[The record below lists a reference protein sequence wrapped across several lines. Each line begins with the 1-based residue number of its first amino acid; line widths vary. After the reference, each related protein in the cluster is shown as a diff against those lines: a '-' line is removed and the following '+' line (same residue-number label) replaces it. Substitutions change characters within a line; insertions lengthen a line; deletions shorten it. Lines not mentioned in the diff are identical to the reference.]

1 MGASPWP
8 AMLTP
13 MPYFVGLVISRFKRS
28 QAIRLIL
35 VGAVCLLVGAE
46 LFSVTQPRTSF
57 ATAVYWAITTATT
70 VGYGDITPKNP
81 AGRAIA
87 VGVMLTTIP
96 LFASAF
102 ALMAGAV
109 VTTRLRSL
117 LTVAHLEALGEE
129 VAIYG
134 FSPVVPRVA
143 GELLDAG
150 RQVLV
155 VANTDREHLPD
166 AVRLIDA
173 DPTSEEAIRRSHPEK
188 ASQLLI
194 TAKTDAD
201 VLVTAV
207 LLRRIAPDVPKLAF
221 VASGA
226 VSTALAEL
234 GVDATLS
241 SEDLLV
247 HTLARSLEAPHAG
260 ELLLRLVKS
269 DDYQLKELPI
279 EPADQGKALADIRK
293 EHPGLVL
300 GAVHDSHVTMGVV
313 QDVVLGE
320 GDRLIVLE
328 PAAS

>member
-1 MGASPWP
+1 M
-8 AMLTP
+8 
-13 MPYFVGLVISRFKRS
+13 
-28 QAIRLIL
+28 
-35 VGAVCLLVGAE
+35 
-46 LFSVTQPRTSF
+46 SF
-57 ATAVYWAITTATT
+57 ATALYWAITTATT

-96 LFASAF
+96 LFASSF

-117 LTVAHLEALGEE
+117 LTVAHIEALGDQI
-129 VAIYG
+129 AIYG

-143 GELLDAG
+143 SELIDAG
-150 RQVLV
+150 RKVLV
-155 VANTDREHLPD
+155 IANADRENLPD
-166 AVRLIDA
+166 AVSLIDA

-194 TAKTDAD
+194 TNKTDAD

-207 LLRRIAPDVPKLAF
+207 LLRRVAPDVPKLAF
-221 VASGA
+221 VGSAA

-269 DDYQLKELPI
+269 DDYQMKELPV
-279 EPADQGKALADIRK
+279 EPADQGKSLASVRR
-293 EHPGLVL
+293 EHRGLVL
-300 GAVHDSHVTMGVV
+300 GAVHDGNVTMGVT

-320 GDRLIVLE
+320 GDQLILLE
-328 PAAS
+328 PAPS